1 MRKRSL
7 LARLRTNGFYY
18 LVSSLLLLVAIPLY
32 QILVLKPTGFSDT
45 RTTGHLNDYL
55 FWLGNHTPLFVIY
68 RGLLAIAFAIL
79 FTMPYTLYRIIVA
92 QEILGR
98 SPDEESIAEAEIE
111 LEENEE
117 LEELAEDESEADEIA
132 PEEAATEENAAGD
145 TLPEFAWR
153 GKGFAIIAV
162 WAGTAGIALFVLGT
176 VLGTI
181 YLLNASHG
189 FMQTGQAPTNVTT
202 FDAIFTITTNTV
214 GIGLIALSSM
224 FFGAMIARAGKR
236 LWPANWL
243 WFSYMALAVAA
254 LLSGSAVGIA
264 SAPSTGQ
271 ATLTTFAILFFGIWN
286 LWHSIMLLRLK
297 AE

>member
-32 QILVLKPTGFSDT
+32 QVLVLNPTGFSDT
-45 RTTGHLNDYL
+45 RTMGHLNDYL

-117 LEELAEDESEADEIA
+117 LEELAEEEAEANEIE
-132 PEEAATEENAAGD
+132 PEEEATEEN
-145 TLPEFAWR
+145 TMPEFAWR

-162 WAGTAGIALFVLGT
+162 WTGTAGIALFVLGT

-189 FMQTGQAPTNVTT
+189 FMQTGETPANIGT
-202 FDAIFTITTNTV
+202 FDAIFTITTNTIS
-214 GIGLIALSSM
+214 IGLIAISSM

-236 LWPANWL
+236 LWPGNWL

-254 LLSGSAVGIA
+254 LLSGSAVGVA

-271 ATLTTFAILFFGIWN
+271 ATLTTFAILLFGIWN